1 MSDHPAPPRRRA
13 SDAIDGPESSGP
25 LTRRAVDH
33 DMHALVCSVHHLG
46 ERVLVL
52 ETKMGVSDGRLR
64 SIEDEIRGTKTEVG
78 NVLGCL
84 QGHIQNEEKQKNQV
98 LMWVIA
104 TLLSVLGFGA
114 AALINHLLSK

>member
-1 MSDHPAPPRRRA
+1 MSNPDEDHGSAV
-13 SDAIDGPESSGP
+13 P
-25 LTRRAVDH
+25 LTRLAVDH
-33 DMHALVCSVHHLG
+33 DMHDLVCSVHHLG

-64 SIEDEIRGTKTEVG
+64 SIEGEIRDTKTEVG